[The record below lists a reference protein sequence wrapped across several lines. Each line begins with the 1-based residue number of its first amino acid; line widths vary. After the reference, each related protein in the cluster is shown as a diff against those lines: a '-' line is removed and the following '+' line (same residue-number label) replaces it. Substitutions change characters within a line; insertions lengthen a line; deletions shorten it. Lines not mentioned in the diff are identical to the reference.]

1 MNIETVVT
9 FSVVAGVAIVS
20 PGPAVLLAIR
30 NGAALGMRS
39 VVWSSLGN
47 VCGIFCLSLAA
58 MLGLGV
64 LLMSSALLFTLVK
77 LLGAMYL
84 FYLGV
89 RHLLGST
96 STIGSAAGPSD
107 GWISPGPFELF
118 REAFFLSATNPK
130 PILFFTALF
139 PQFVSDQ
146 APLLPQFFTLTGIF
160 MGLSF
165 FTLMG
170 YAMLASRARSVLFK
184 PRIVKWFNRTV
195 GVVFISF
202 GAILLTIRRSAT

>member
-1 MNIETVVT
+1 MNLETIVT
-9 FSVVAGVAIVS
+9 FSIVAGVAIVS
-20 PGPAVLLAIR
+20 PGPAILLAVR
-30 NGAALGMRS
+30 NGAAFGMRA
-39 VVWSSLGN
+39 VAWSSLGN

-64 LLMSSALLFTLVK
+64 LLMSSALLFTVVK

-84 FYLGV
+84 FYIGA
-89 RHLLGST
+89 RHLLGRT
-96 STIGSAAGPSD
+96 SAIGSPAGSSD
-107 GWISPGPFELF
+107 GLISSGPFQLF
-118 REAFFLSATNPK
+118 REAFFLSTTNPK

-170 YAMLASRARSVLFK
+170 YALLASRARSVLFK

-202 GAILLTIRRSAT
+202 GAVLLTMRRSPA